1 GTVIGA
7 VDIQRAQPV
16 ETSQM
21 LRRVPGIQSREDF
34 GAGGRIDISVRGLE
48 AGRSRRVL
56 LLEDGMPISLNPYS
70 EPDMNHTPP
79 IERYRAIEVVKGSG
93 NILFG
98 PQTLA
103 GTINFVTKNP
113 PEKPTF
119 VADVDGGTYGY
130 LRTLSS
136 YGDSVGKVRFLIQV
150 MNRRGDGFRGQNFNS
165 TDTLGKIVFPTGE
178 NGEAV
183 LRLSWRRDDAVSEDI
198 GMTSRM
204 YREEPRQLTLGPHD
218 HLLFSKYDVALIHE
232 QRFSSATKLKTL

>member
-79 IERYRAIEVVKGSG
+79 IERYRTIEVVKGSG

-103 GTINFVTKNP
+103 GTINFVTIAP
-113 PEKPTF
+113 PDRQAAT
-119 VADVDGGTYGY
+119 VDVDAGTYGY
-130 LRTLSS
+130 VRALAN
-136 YGDSVGKVRFLIQV
+136 YGDSI
-150 MNRRGDGFRGQNFNS
+150 GDSRCILPVLQRHGAGF
-165 TDTLGKIVFPTGE
+165 P
-178 NGEAV
+178 A
-183 LRLSWRRDDAVSEDI
+183 
-198 GMTSRM
+198 
-204 YREEPRQLTLGPHD
+204 
-218 HLLFSKYDVALIHE
+218 
-232 QRFSSATKLKTL
+232 